1 MNKKIAV
8 LGNGWY
14 NKGLMDIYRGMKKY
28 AESRGIDLYFFLTY
42 SQFRETKEYN
52 NGEFNIH
59 RLPNFKDFDGVVFVP
74 GSISSMQEVERVR
87 KQLVSDHIPAVS
99 VGMELEG
106 LGFVSCDDYKSMRIL
121 CNHILTEHEVGSV
134 AIMAGHRDSD
144 ESNMRV
150 KAITDSFSEKGI
162 TIDEQNIYYC
172 NWEVSTV
179 KRVTEKFITK
189 KGRLPDIIM
198 CANDYSAMTVC
209 LTLAEAGYSVP
220 EDVLVTGFDNVD
232 TARAFSPSITTL
244 AQPNEKIGYECL
256 ELLYEMAET
265 GEVGRRECLCE
276 LITGESCGCDDSEQA
291 DKARR
296 KLANDSFVQAEDNI
310 NFEWVNSNIENT
322 IFKTKKFEE
331 LSGVLQ
337 NHFQRFHEYE
347 GDGFAVVL
355 EHTYKQNI
363 YSQTAELKSVGFG
376 KSMEVLVGV
385 DDEETFTESSFDPVK
400 LVPRYKDD
408 GRPHTYMFASFHS
421 KNNIFGYIVFR
432 DQMQHMVDR
441 SLYAYVTRMGEL
453 FEKYRKTMRLDMVNS
468 ELMELSVKDSLTGLY
483 NRLGYENV
491 VKPRFDEI
499 HLLGRKNAILFMDIN
514 RMKYINDTFGHMQGD
529 MAIRIVASVI
539 SECISNDW
547 MAIRYGGDEFLIIG
561 ACDDEQSLQ
570 YICERLSSTVA
581 KRGEEMKLPYKL
593 SASAGYMLSTPY
605 DEKSI
610 EEYVSLADEY
620 MYKRKKRTYDEEELN
635 KEQTER

>member
-1 MNKKIAV
+1 MKKKIAV

-14 NKGLMDIYRGMKKY
+14 NKGLMDIYIGMRKY
-28 AESRGIDLYFFLTY
+28 AECRDIDLYFFLTY

-52 NGEFNIH
+52 SGEFNIH

-74 GSISSMQEVERVR
+74 GSISSMQEAERVR
-87 KQLVSDHIPAVS
+87 KQLVNEKVPAVS
-99 VGMELEG
+99 LGMELQG
-106 LGFVSCDDYKSMRIL
+106 LGFVSCDDYTSMRIM
-121 CNHILTEHEVGSV
+121 CEHILSEHDIGSV
-134 AIMAGHRDSD
+134 AIIAGHKDSD

-150 KAITDSFSEKGI
+150 KAILDSFTEKGI
-162 TIDEQNIYYC
+162 IVNEQNIYYC
-172 NWEVSTV
+172 NWDISVV

-198 CANDYSAMTVC
+198 CANDYCAMTVC

-244 AQPNEKIGYECL
+244 SQPNERIGYDCL
-256 ELLYEMAET
+256 DLLYEMAET

-276 LITGESCGCDDSEQA
+276 LVKGESCGCGDLEQA

-296 KLANDSFVQAEDNI
+296 KLANDSFIASENII
-310 NFEWVNSNIENT
+310 NFEWVNNSIENT
-322 IFKTKKFEE
+322 IFKTKKFDE
-331 LSGVLQ
+331 LSGALQ
-337 NHFQRFHEYE
+337 NHFQRAHDYE
-347 GDGFAVVL
+347 GEGFAIVL
-355 EHTYKQNI
+355 EHTFRQNI
-363 YSQTAELKSVGFG
+363 YSKETDLKSVGFG
-376 KSMEVLVGV
+376 KNMEVLVGV
-385 DDEETFTESSFDPVK
+385 DEGGVYSEQFFDPCK
-400 LVPRYKDD
+400 LVPHYEDD
-408 GRPHTYMFASFHS
+408 GKTHTYMFASLHS
-421 KNNIFGYIVFR
+421 KNNIFGYIVFK

-441 SLYAYVTRMGEL
+441 SLYAYVTRLGEV

-499 HLLGRKNAILFMDIN
+499 HLLGRKNAILFLDIN
-514 RMKYINDTFGHMQGD
+514 RMKYINDNFGHMQGD
-529 MAIRIVASVI
+529 MAIRVVASVI

-547 MAIRYGGDEFLIIG
+547 MAIRYGGDEFLIVG
-561 ACDDEQSLQ
+561 ACEDEQSLQ

-581 KRGEEMKLPYKL
+581 RRGEEMKLPYKL
-593 SASAGYMLSTPY
+593 SASAGYMLSQPY
-605 DEKSI
+605 DERTI
-610 EEYVSLADEY
+610 EEYVSMADEY
-620 MYKRKKRTYDEEELN
+620 MYKRKKQTYDEELGDEP
-635 KEQTER
+635 TER